1 MNDRHRRVARLKKQ
15 MEKSST
21 KRQVSLS
28 ETCAIMGANLN
39 RAIQGI
45 GEIFEMFGKSLV
57 RLGCSMQ
64 RKESTYLMRDLSREE
79 WIALSHYIKGNL
91 YIGGQNEGR
100 EERIELFQNAAVKII
115 RIGDVLEGELR

>member
-21 KRQVSLS
+21 KQPVSLS

-45 GEIFEMFGKSLV
+45 GELFELFGKSLV

-79 WIALSHYIKGNL
+79 WIALAQYIKGNL

-100 EERIELFQNAAVKII
+100 EERIELFHAAAVKII
-115 RIGDVLEGELR
+115 RIGDVLEGEMR